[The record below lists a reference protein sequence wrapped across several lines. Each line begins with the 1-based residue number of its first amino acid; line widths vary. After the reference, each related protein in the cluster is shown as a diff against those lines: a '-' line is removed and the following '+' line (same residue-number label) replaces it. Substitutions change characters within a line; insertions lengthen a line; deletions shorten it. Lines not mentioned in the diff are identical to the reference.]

1 MAISN
6 VRETARRQRASKLD
20 AAARLLGRHENPPEG
35 WIGAMRKALGMS
47 APGLARRLGVTK
59 AAIYQAERGEAE
71 GRLTLKRMERIADAM
86 GGKFVYAIIPDG
98 EVESVL
104 RAQARRKAERV
115 VLRASGHMA
124 LEMQSLPRDHNE
136 DEIERL
142 ADQFLRDRPSDF
154 WAER

>member
-1 MAISN
+1 MSN

-20 AAARLLGRHENPPEG
+20 AAARLLAGHENPPEG
-35 WIGAMRKALGMS
+35 WIGTMRKALGMS
-47 APGLARRLGVTK
+47 ATELARRLGVTK

-86 GGKFVYAIIPDG
+86 GGKLVYAIIPDG
-98 EVESVL
+98 EVEDVL
-104 RAQARRKAERV
+104 RAQARSKAERI